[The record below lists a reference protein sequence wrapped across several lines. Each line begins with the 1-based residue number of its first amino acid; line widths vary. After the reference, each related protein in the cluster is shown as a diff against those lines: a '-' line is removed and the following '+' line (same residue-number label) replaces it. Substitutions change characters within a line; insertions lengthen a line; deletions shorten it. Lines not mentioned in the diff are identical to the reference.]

1 MKLRIVVLSLSMF
14 LLIAAA
20 PASQEPS
27 TPQPKAGWTFQ
38 GCFSYTGNLPC
49 YDVYTHNG
57 AYWIC
62 RTCGTTGTPNEQK
75 CRRLSAYELSNGRW
89 CS

>member
-1 MKLRIVVLSLSMF
+1 MF
-14 LLIAAA
+14 LLLAAA
-20 PASQEPS
+20 PAPDPAPV
-27 TPQPKAGWTFQ
+27 PQQSSGWTFQ

-57 AYWIC
+57 GYWIC
-62 RTCGTTGTPNEQK
+62 KTCGTTGTPTTQK
-75 CRRLSAYELSNGRW
+75 CRLLSAYELSHGRW